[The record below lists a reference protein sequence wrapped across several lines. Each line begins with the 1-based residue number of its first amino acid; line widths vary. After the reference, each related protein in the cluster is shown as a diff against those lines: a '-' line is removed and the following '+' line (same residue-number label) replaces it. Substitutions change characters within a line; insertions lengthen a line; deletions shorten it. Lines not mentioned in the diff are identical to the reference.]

1 MARIVVNKH
10 SDIKSDITI
19 DSFINKGEI
28 IISNEVGN
36 EGIFI
41 KNTSGTPVFISAK
54 SAPIIDNHVVLT
66 QSQYDKITRGE
77 EGVDINGNSIM
88 YDENTYYAIVEEE

>member
-19 DSFINKGEI
+19 DSFTNKGEI

-41 KNTSGTPVFISAK
+41 KNTSGTPVFISANINIPK
-54 SAPIIDNHVVLT
+54 HVVLT
-66 QSQYDKITRGE
+66 QNEYDTIKTGGTIDGKE
-77 EGVDINGNSIM
+77 DII
-88 YDENTYYAIVEEE
+88 YDENTYYAIIEE

>member
-19 DSFINKGEI
+19 DSFTNKGEI

-54 SAPIIDNHVVLT
+54 SVPHVVLT
-66 QSQYDKITRGE
+66 QSQYDKIKGGE
-77 EGVDINGNSIM
+77 EGVDINNNSIT
-88 YDENTYYAIVEEE
+88 YDENTYYAIVEGE